1 LPVSEED
8 DELFFQLLLEHQEDL
23 SVHVPYLND
32 SSYFERLE
40 YRQKHVLLEEESVK
54 QRRHHLKYVHDYKL
68 HLSQISNSQYVGS
81 VSIGSPPQQF
91 DVIFDTGS
99 STLWVDSDECT
110 SRSCQYHR
118 KFSPVKSTTY
128 VETDTGMTVEFGTG
142 SIDGFFATDDF
153 HLGDAITVRDQP
165 FGEITTEQGQVFA
178 SGKFD
183 GILGLS
189 FPQLSESGFTP
200 VFDNII
206 EQGLLEENKFT
217 FYYSDDASSLSFG
230 VPPPELY
237 TGDIQYI
244 DISRELYW
252 EVNMHDILVDGKS
265 LGLCPDHKC
274 RAVADTGTSLLT
286 GPTRAVTTLL
296 HEIGPIDCDNL
307 SASPNITYILSD
319 DKGQYEFPFSGH
331 EYVSVSLFG
340 NGCRPGMMALDI
352 EKPRGPLF
360 ILGDVFM
367 RKYISVYSRDGA
379 RPQLGMALAR
389 K

>member
-1 LPVSEED
+1 
-8 DELFFQLLLEHQEDL
+8 
-23 SVHVPYLND
+23 
-32 SSYFERLE
+32 
-40 YRQKHVLLEEESVK
+40 
-54 QRRHHLKYVHDYKL
+54 
-68 HLSQISNSQYVGS
+68 
-81 VSIGSPPQQF
+81 
-91 DVIFDTGS
+91 
-99 STLWVDSDECT
+99 
-110 SRSCQYHR
+110 
-118 KFSPVKSTTY
+118 
-128 VETDTGMTVEFGTG
+128 MTVEFGTG